1 MPRATAALEV
11 SVPLPNCRHVSD
23 LPQTT
28 ANSNT
33 LGASE
38 TVLGTLAEALVG
50 ARTTATTA
58 LVLSAAATTI
68 AQAILRVEHLGVSLF
83 RQPVCSPIAI
93 ASSMHLPI
101 FAVCLYLRE
110 APLTCRQPGV
120 TARRFLII

>member
-1 MPRATAALEV
+1 MTVCKFYAQGNCRFGGQCST
-11 SVPLPNCRHVSD
+11 PNCRHVSD

-83 RQPVCSPIAI
+83 SPTRLLSHRNRFIY
-93 ASSMHLPI
+93 ASTHI
-101 FAVCLYLRE
+101 CCLSV
-110 APLTCRQPGV
+110 PT
-120 TARRFLII
+120 